1 MNKIKDLVYNL
12 NDVFV
17 ALAIIAVAGFIILWR
32 VGVIMDYPAYA
43 ASLKKETVTQA
54 DVNFADVDLT
64 PGKVDENL
72 NNNPENFDAQQPEEN
87 QQPEG
92 QDVQPEQPEKNEGE
106 VQQGATVSQETKFE
120 IPAGSS
126 CDKIGTLL
134 EEQGLIA
141 SKSEFIKQ
149 VVAKKADTKIK
160 TGKFTIPAGATLDD
174 IIAIITK

>member
-1 MNKIKDLVYNL
+1 MNKIKDLFYNL

-43 ASLKKETVTQA
+43 ASLKKAAVTQA
-54 DVNFADVDLT
+54 EVSFADMDLT
-64 PGKVDENL
+64 PGEVNENL
-72 NNNPENFDAQQPEEN
+72 NANPENFDAQQPAE
-87 QQPEG
+87 QQPET
-92 QDVQPEQPEKNEGE
+92 PEQPQE
-106 VQQGATVSQETKFE
+106 QQPETEAPEQGGSTVKQDTTFT

-134 EEQGLIA
+134 EEKGLIS
-141 SKSEFIKQ
+141 SKSEFIKE
-149 VVAKKADTKIK
+149 VIAKKADTKIK
-160 TGKFTIPAGATLDD
+160 SGDFKIPAGSTIDD